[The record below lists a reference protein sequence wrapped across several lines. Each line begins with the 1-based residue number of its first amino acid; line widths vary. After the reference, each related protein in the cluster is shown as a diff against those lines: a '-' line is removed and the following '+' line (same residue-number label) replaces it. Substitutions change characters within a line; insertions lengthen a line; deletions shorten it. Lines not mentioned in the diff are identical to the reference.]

1 MNLYESSTS
10 GFLTV
15 AQNSQYVDYLRL
27 AYLQALTIH
36 ATQNNT
42 NVSVMITPGQE
53 VPSKYREVFDEIIEV
68 PWGDNAANDD
78 WKLSNEWKVFH
89 VTPYDNT
96 IKVESDML
104 FLNSIDPWWDMAEKR
119 DLVFTDKVSTYRGET
134 VTNRFYREVF
144 ESNDLPDI
152 YSGLMYFNKSDTCRD
167 FFTLAGELF
176 MTWDQSS
183 IVHLDHTRPKKP
195 STDVVYAL
203 AAKLL
208 GIKTNNNLF
217 TFTHMK
223 TQIQNVDT
231 SYLSE
236 DWTRHFK
243 YYFDDDLSLII
254 ENFRQTL
261 PFHYFIKEFATDEL
275 ITRFERRL
283 GLL

>member
-27 AYLQALTIH
+27 AYLQALSIH

-53 VPSKYREVFDEIIEV
+53 VPSKYREVFDEVIEV

-104 FLNSIDPWWDMAEKR
+104 FFNSIDPWWDMAEKR

-176 MTWDQSS
+176 MTWEQSS

-243 YYFDDDLSLII
+243 HYFDDDLSLII

>member
-53 VPSKYREVFDEIIEV
+53 VPSKYREVFDEVIEV

-104 FLNSIDPWWDMAEKR
+104 FFNSIDPWWDMAEKR